1 MTQIR
6 AFVSN
11 TTLDLR
17 GGRHS
22 WRVLSMLWTGALAV
36 SVAFAMLLH

>member
-6 AFVSN
+6 YFVSN

-17 GGRHS
+17 GGRQS
-22 WRVLSMLWTGALAV
+22 WRVLSMLWSGSFVVAV
-36 SVAFAMLLH
+36 VFAFIVR

>member
-1 MTQIR
+1 MTQLR
-6 AFVSN
+6 EFVTH

-17 GGRHS
+17 DGRHS

-36 SVAFAMLLH
+36 SVAFALLLH